1 MSDSSKKDVAEEAT
15 KSTEERIIDIVA
27 REGMIEREKLDPK
40 ATLED
45 LGVDSVE
52 VVMVLNGLEEEF
64 GIYVPIDET
73 MSDVRT
79 VGDLL
84 GVIKELVENKENDPA
99 SV

>member
-1 MSDSSKKDVAEEAT
+1 MTETAGKEGTDT
-15 KSTEERIIDIVA
+15 LEERIVAIVV
-27 REGMIEREKLDPK
+27 REGMIDREKLVPE

-52 VVMVLNGLEEEF
+52 VVMILNGIEEEF

-73 MSDVRT
+73 MSEVRT

-84 GVIKELVENKENDPA
+84 GVIKGIVEKKAAEPQA
-99 SV
+99 E

>member
-1 MSDSSKKDVAEEAT
+1 MNDNAGTETDAAL
-15 KSTEERIIDIVA
+15 EERIAAIVV
-27 REGMIEREKLDPK
+27 REGMVDREKLVPD

-52 VVMVLNGLEEEF
+52 VVMILNGIEEEF

-73 MSDVRT
+73 MSEVRT

-84 GVIKELVENKENDPA
+84 GVITTLVQKKAAGQGTE
-99 SV
+99 